1 MQLCVYVSN
10 HEIYKT
16 ALIWLHMHGKK
27 GNLPGFETSQTYF
40 DLYTLHG
47 NLDHLHRVFR
57 TISRICRN
65 LRNLLQEV
73 ISFHHLAKDRMCGWS
88 GTIEPIQEAVVVH
101 IDEEL
106 GATRVGSPGIG
117 HGQSAWFI
125 AQLGSKLIL
134 DVATSIAE
142 SLAILKLGP
151 RLESNWFPIEVHC
164 IQKKQHQNHQ
174 NKKFSGLTR
183 AAQDLETS
191 FSGTASAS
199 TWALGIFGIP
209 ENHHQQLSLPS

>member
-1 MQLCVYVSN
+1 MV
-10 HEIYKT
+10 
-16 ALIWLHMHGKK
+16 K

-65 LRNLLQEV
+65 LRNLLQQV

-106 GATRVGSPGIG
+106 GAARVGSPSIG

-134 DVATSIAE
+134 NVATSIAE
-142 SLAILKLGP
+142 SLAILKLRP
-151 RLESNWFPIEVHC
+151 RLESNVSRPTPLHSKNPSTKIA
-164 IQKKQHQNHQ
+164 K
-174 NKKFSGLTR
+174 TR
-183 AAQDLETS
+183 NSQA
-191 FSGTASAS
+191 
-199 TWALGIFGIP
+199 
-209 ENHHQQLSLPS
+209 

>member
-1 MQLCVYVSN
+1 MCVRLKSWNLQNSVDLV
-10 HEIYKT
+10 
-16 ALIWLHMHGKK
+16 AHGKK

-106 GATRVGSPGIG
+106 GATRVGSPSIG

-142 SLAILKLGP
+142 SLAILKRP
-151 RLESNWFPIEVHC
+151 RLESNWFPIRVHC
-164 IQKKQHQNHQ
+164 IQKKTAPKSPKQEILRPDASRPRPQNFLQWDRQCQHVG
-174 NKKFSGLTR
+174 SW
-183 AAQDLETS
+183 DLWH
-191 FSGTASAS
+191 
-199 TWALGIFGIP
+199 TW
-209 ENHHQQLSLPS
+209 NHHQQLSLPS